1 MEHLPAYRMCLGNVC
16 ELDDPFT
23 PLYKKLSD
31 PFSIMFGFTSTL
43 LRSKQVSSE
52 VFNRTMA
59 LRPKL
64 CERVFSR
71 KAPCRVP
78 THAFSWNPWRQHA
91 ICYESAQSGYTLAT
105 SCSICPGDSSS
116 IFRKS
121 IRIASSGLVTYW
133 AFNSYAGVFLL
144 KAIFLN
150 AVASSERRST
160 VRLLRR
166 LIICLASTSSD
177 VS

>member
-71 KAPCRVP
+71 KAPFLMESVEAACDMLRICTERLHPSNVLQYL
-78 THAFSWNPWRQHA
+78 PWR
-91 ICYESAQSGYTLAT
+91 
-105 SCSICPGDSSS
+105 
-116 IFRKS
+116 F
-121 IRIASSGLVTYW
+121 
-133 AFNSYAGVFLL
+133 FLY
-144 KAIFLN
+144 F
-150 AVASSERRST
+150 S
-160 VRLLRR
+160 
-166 LIICLASTSSD
+166 
-177 VS
+177 